1 MSALQRPFRY
11 VCQAFVLLGLCLD
24 NSESWSMA
32 FPWQDKTQQASS
44 DDWNREWFADRAEQD
59 DFIRGLKLAA
69 VENPELHGSVAM
81 INDLMTGQPLG
92 ATGQRFGLVSDGI
105 GVLANESFRA
115 ELDISDSQ
123 YRELQTLQEN
133 WTARARKDLKS
144 ADRSDL
150 SAILHSIS
158 TSQSE
163 VERSLRSVLLPHQ
176 QRRLE
181 QALWEQ
187 QLRRKSLATLLSED
201 PLKETLQ
208 VTDQQAQDL
217 LEFETKL
224 NEEIALEIARLEYSA
239 RLKLLTR
246 LNASQQTQA
255 TEILGPAL
263 KELSQRPLDAKPNP
277 KAKPMPPKKNP
288 TSSK

>member
-1 MSALQRPFRY
+1 MRTLQRQTKY
-11 VCQAFVLLGLCLD
+11 VCQALVLVGLCLG
-24 NSESWSMA
+24 NSESWGMA
-32 FPWQDKTQQASS
+32 FPWQDKTEQAGPE
-44 DDWNREWFADRAEQD
+44 DWNREWFADRAEQD
-59 DFIRGLKLAA
+59 EFMRGLKLAA

-92 ATGQRFGLVSDGI
+92 ATGQRFGLVNNGI

-133 WTARARKDLKS
+133 WTARVRKGLKS
-144 ADRSDL
+144 ADRSDM
-150 SAILHSIS
+150 SAILQSIS

-163 VERSLRSVLLPHQ
+163 VESSLRTVLLPHQ

-187 QLRRKSLATLLSED
+187 LLRRKTLATLLSED

-208 VTDQQAQDL
+208 VTDRQAQDL
-217 LEFETKL
+217 LEFEAKL
-224 NEEIALEIARLEYSA
+224 NEEVAKEIARLEYSA

-246 LNASQQTQA
+246 LNTSQQTQA
-255 TEILGPAL
+255 KEILGPAL
-263 KELSQRPLDAKPNP
+263 EAVSQQPLEAKSHP
-277 KAKPMPPKKNP
+277 KPVPPKKNP
-288 TSSK
+288 TSSKKD

>member
-1 MSALQRPFRY
+1 MWTLQRPFNY
-11 VCQAFVLLGLCLD
+11 VGQVCVLVGLCLG

-32 FPWQDKTQQASS
+32 SPWQDKTEQAGP
-44 DDWNREWFADRAEQD
+44 DDWNREWFVDRAEQD
-59 DFIRGLKLAA
+59 EFMRGLKLAA

-92 ATGQRFGLVSDGI
+92 ATGQRFGLVSNGI

-133 WTARARKDLKS
+133 WTARVRKDLKS
-144 ADRSDL
+144 ADRSDMA
-150 SAILHSIS
+150 AILQSIS
-158 TSQSE
+158 SSQSE
-163 VERSLRSVLLPHQ
+163 VESSLRTVLLPHQ

-187 QLRRKSLATLLSED
+187 QLRRKTLATLLSEN

-217 LEFETKL
+217 QEFETKL
-224 NEEIALEIARLEYSA
+224 NDELAKEIARLEYSA
-239 RLKLLTR
+239 RLKLLKR
-246 LNASQQTQA
+246 LNPTQQSQA
-255 TEILGPAL
+255 EEILGPAL
-263 KELSQRPLDAKPNP
+263 EELSQQPFEPKPDS
-277 KAKPMPPKKNP
+277 KRISPKKNP
-288 TSSK
+288 TPSKKD